1 MTVNDILPIVL
12 YILGTIL
19 LITLIVLTVKLIITM
34 NKIDKIVDNITV
46 KVKTL
51 DGAFEVISL
60 VTGKFTSLT
69 DRIVDIISLFIDKL
83 FKRKDD
89 KNGKSRNNW
98 SNRLCR
104 K

>member
-46 KVKTL
+46 KVKTS

-89 KNGKSRNNW
+89 KNE
-98 SNRLCR
+98 
-104 K
+104 

>member
-46 KVKTL
+46 KVKSL
-51 DGAFEVISL
+51 DGVFEVASL
-60 VTGKFTSLT
+60 VSNKVTFVT
-69 DRIVDIISLFIDKL
+69 DKVVDIISMIIDKI
-83 FKRKDD
+83 FNKRKDD
-89 KNGKSRNNW
+89 KNE
-98 SNRLCR
+98 
-104 K
+104 